1 MNYIDPLTQESF
13 IPERTNQRFA
23 SRKNQIKYNN
33 LKAKGKR
40 LAKAEVD
47 IILDK
52 NRTILRAIL
61 NGNKEIIK
69 SRDFLLGAGFHFGCN
84 THSKIIKNK
93 EYRCIYEYA
102 YTPLNNQDYD
112 IIKYA

>member
-33 LKAKGKR
+33 LKAKEKR
-40 LAKAEVD
+40 LVKSEVD
-47 IILDK
+47 VILDK
-52 NRTILRAIL
+52 NRTILRTVL
-61 NGNKEIIK
+61 NGNKEIILT
-69 SRDFLLGAGFHFGCN
+69 RDYLLGAGFHFGCF
-84 THSKIIKNK
+84 THSKIIKEK

-102 YTPLNNQDYD
+102 YSPINNENYD
-112 IIKYA
+112 IIKHA